1 MWLLGSKGLLLYT
14 RDGDD
19 HTALFFFCVC
29 VKAPLSSLLFFCLLT
44 FIRERK
50 KPPPVV
56 FLSLIILSLLLLT
69 YLLGRFSHYCLPSVK
84 KKPVAVI
91 SRNSL
96 FFSIFVFCF
105 SLLDTAVIRG
115 DSRSAFFFFF
125 FFWISKSPK
134 EPRRRKPRG
143 GGGAHS
149 LSAAAFVR

>member
-1 MWLLGSKGLLLYT
+1 MRIVNNT
-14 RDGDD
+14 RFGFDIKCGYWAARVSFYIPE
-19 HTALFFFCVC
+19 TAMIIPLCFFFLCVC
-29 VKAPLSSLLFFCLLT
+29 QSPPSSLLFFCLLT

-125 FFWISKSPK
+125 FF
-134 EPRRRKPRG
+134 
-143 GGGAHS
+143 
-149 LSAAAFVR
+149 